1 MWGVGWLDCKFL
13 VNALLEAAKWE
24 VFIREEKRTVVCLW
38 VILGSLFHL
47 VMPLFSPAS
56 ISRENSWPSISSTAG
71 AGDLDVLVNIL
82 KTENKSIH
90 LCKKC
95 CPQEKLLIISK
106 AKCTGTSKFTTS
118 IDYFIINCSLA
129 FLHLL
134 LNRNETPATEN
145 INS

>member
-1 MWGVGWLDCKFL
+1 M
-13 VNALLEAAKWE
+13 E
-24 VFIREEKRTVVCLW
+24 VMLGGLQGSHGLPLGCLW
-38 VILGSLFHL
+38 VAVPPRDVSTLSSG
-47 VMPLFSPAS
+47 
-56 ISRENSWPSISSTAG
+56 ISRVSPWPSTSSTAG
-71 AGDLDVLVNIL
+71 VGVLDAPVNIL

-95 CPQEKLLIISK
+95 CPQEKFLIIGK

-145 INS
+145 NNS